1 MNYLFIF
8 LTIIFFY
15 NFVIINGH
23 LRGPISVETF
33 AINESK
39 DNNTNKNNCPNINS
53 TILNEIEIKE
63 IFQYLTKISRDEII
77 ERAKNWKNVKLIN
90 DKNNNNNNNN
100 TFAGYNTDMAGYIS
114 MAWKLPSPGFNIR
127 KLSYF
132 CRKNNKSNKDN
143 KNNKNNIKKGDAFF
157 NFNNNNTLLF
167 NNWIT
172 PFSFN
177 AYAQKFDKNIDLIP
191 KNYSKV
197 IDLGYFHCQYYNV
210 V

>member
-1 MNYLFIF
+1 MNYLYIF

-53 TILNEIEIKE
+53 TIINEIEIKE

-90 DKNNNNNNNN
+90 DKNNNNN

-143 KNNKNNIKKGDAFF
+143 KDNKNNIKKGDAFF

-177 AYAQKFDKNIDLIP
+177 AYAQKFDKNIDLIS